1 MAGSSET
8 LMFSA
13 SGEQSEIVNQIG
25 EDSNRAGLKT
35 HVTVDV
41 RSFIWQKTS
50 FNMAMNALC
59 SMVDGS
65 PGLLQQFPDGRQ
77 LAHEIAEEA
86 ITIAQLEGASVNPE
100 KVHGLIDYACADHS
114 YHRPSMLQ
122 DLKAQRLTEI
132 ESLNGYLVAAARKH
146 GKEVPL
152 TSLMA
157 RLIRLRKRAPEFCAT
172 EPIHH

>member
-1 MAGSSET
+1 M
-8 LMFSA
+8 
-13 SGEQSEIVNQIG
+13 NQVG
-25 EDSNRAGLKT
+25 EDLNQAGLKT
-35 HVTVDV
+35 HFTCDV
-41 RSFIWQKTS
+41 RTFIWQKAC

-59 SMVDGS
+59 SLVDGS
-65 PGLLQQFPDGRQ
+65 PGLLQQFSNGRQ

-100 KVHGLIDYACADHS
+100 KMYGLIDYVCADHA

-122 DLKAQRLTEI
+122 DLEAQRLTEI
-132 ESLNGYLVAAARKH
+132 ESLNGYLMAAARKY

-152 TSLMA
+152 TNLMA
-157 RLIRLRKRAPEFCAT
+157 RLILLRVRASEFWAT